1 MLILI
6 FPDFFLGGG
15 GGWLILFLGLFVFF
29 VFFVVVFG
37 FFYLHCT
44 FKFLTALNQFRIGP
58 FSIREKVVIISR
70 GRVEDKIDVMYM
82 EDNGHE
88 VSNMYIF

>member
-1 MLILI
+1 M
-6 FPDFFLGGG
+6 
-15 GGWLILFLGLFVFF
+15 
-29 VFFVVVFG
+29 VVFG

>member
-6 FPDFFLGGG
+6 FPDFFRGEGGG
-15 GGWLILFLGLFVFF
+15 CSCFWVVFF
-29 VFFVVVFG
+29 CFFFVVVFG
-37 FFYLHCT
+37 LFYLHCT